1 MKLRDHP
8 DFPSCV
14 AIIGVALIGLGLMA
28 ACVLMFL
35 SLPGCSSWGDSA
47 SRVVGKAGESLTAT
61 QAAGGFGILDWV
73 FGGCIV
79 MAAVLGVV
87 AIASPSNA
95 RPMLIGGLVASAVC
109 AIALKVLLV
118 KYLDWIVWAIGIGS
132 IAAGCLYAYAH
143 RWVVEKFLRRDFD
156 GDGVIGEPKQE
167 TPP

>member
-1 MKLRDHP
+1 MKLRDDP
-8 DFPSCV
+8 DYYEILAMAGCV
-14 AIIGVALIGLGLMA
+14 IIGSAVLAAIVAL
-28 ACVLMFL
+28 
-35 SLPGCSSWGDSA
+35 LPGCASWFSSTVEEA
-47 SRVVGKAGESLTAT
+47 KEAGHALTTT

-132 IAAGCLYAYAH
+132 IAAGGLYAYAH

-156 GDGVIGEPKQE
+156 GDGVIGEPKDR
-167 TPP
+167 PI